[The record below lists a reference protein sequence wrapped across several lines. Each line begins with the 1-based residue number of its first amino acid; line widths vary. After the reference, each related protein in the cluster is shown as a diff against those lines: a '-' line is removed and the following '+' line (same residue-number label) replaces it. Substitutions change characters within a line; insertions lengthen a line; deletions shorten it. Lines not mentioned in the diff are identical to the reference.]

1 MKTTIDHKIP
11 VSCNMCGD
19 SKEIGVNK
27 GDYEKWAR
35 REGCIQDLLPYL
47 PASDRELL
55 ISGTCDDCFTKLFP
69 DPEE

>member
-11 VSCNMCGD
+11 VSCNMCGA

-35 REGCIQDLLPYL
+35 REGCIQDLLHYL
-47 PASDRELL
+47 SAGDRELL
-55 ISGTCDDCFTKLFP
+55 ISATCDDCFKSMFGE
-69 DPEE
+69 PEE